1 MKKLQRRHNFPVHY
15 SFIKAVKGRSFHE
28 EPFRVFI
35 DMIKNVML
43 AIFACVLNSSACT
56 TNITPMA
63 DDNPLFVL
71 IGFAVSMASGIY
83 SIRQL
88 NKAAR
93 IIYGP

>member
-1 MKKLQRRHNFPVHY
+1 MK
-15 SFIKAVKGRSFHE
+15 

-43 AIFACVLNSSACT
+43 AIFARVLNSSSCT
-56 TNITPMA
+56 ANITPIT
-63 DDNPLFVL
+63 DDNPLFAL
-71 IGFAVSMASGIY
+71 IGFAVSMAPGIY

-93 IIYGP
+93 IIFRP